1 MEHMEILIA
10 LIPAIAWGSIG
21 LVSNKLGGN
30 SYQQTVGM
38 SAGAVLFA
46 IGVYFIYQPA
56 IDMKIIL
63 VGLLSGALWSLGQM
77 QQFQSMKFI
86 GVSNTLPISTGL
98 QLIVNTLAGV
108 LLFREWTSTRDII
121 LGIIAIIVLIFGV
134 TFTTVSDTKESKD
147 DSKGQKKFGAR
158 ALLFSTLGYGLYT
171 ITINAA
177 GVDAM
182 AVILP
187 QAVGMLV
194 GSLLFS
200 MKQEIKSQ
208 YTLRNILTGLLWALG
223 NVFMLISME
232 KIGLAI
238 SFSLSQTGIIISTL
252 GSIWFLGE
260 TKTKREFRYILLGCI
275 LVIVGG
281 VLLGYVKS

>member
-1 MEHMEILIA
+1 MEILIA

-38 SAGAVLFA
+38 SAGAVLFS
-46 IGVYFIYQPA
+46 IGVYFVYQPT

-134 TFTTVSDTKESKD
+134 TFTTVSDTKETKD
-147 DSKGQKKFGAR
+147 DSKGQKKSGAR

>member
-1 MEHMEILIA
+1 MEILIA

-46 IGVYFIYQPA
+46 IGAYFVYQPT
-56 IDMKIIL
+56 IDMKIVL

-134 TFTTVSDTKESKD
+134 TFTTVSDTKEKTD
-147 DSKGQKKFGAR
+147 DSNGQKKYGAR

-177 GVDAM
+177 GVDAI

-187 QAVGMLV
+187 QAVGMLI

-200 MKQEIKSQ
+200 VKQDIKSK
-208 YTLRNILTGLLWALG
+208 YTLRNLLTGLLWALG
-223 NVFMLISME
+223 NIFMLISME

>member
-1 MEHMEILIA
+1 MEILIA

-38 SAGAVLFA
+38 AAGAAFFA
-46 IGVYFIYQPA
+46 IGVYFVYQPI

-63 VGLLSGALWSLGQM
+63 VGLFSGALWSLGQM
-77 QQFQSMKFI
+77 QQFQSMRFI

-108 LLFREWTSTRDII
+108 LLFREWTSSRDII
-121 LGIIAIIVLIFGV
+121 LGIIAIIILIFGV
-134 TFTTVSDTKESKD
+134 TFTTVTDTKETTV
-147 DSKGQKKFGAR
+147 DSKGQKKAGAK
-158 ALLFSTLGYGLYT
+158 ALIYSTIGYGLYT

-187 QAVGMLV
+187 QAIGMLI

-200 MKQEIKSQ
+200 AKQEIKSK
-208 YTLRNILTGLLWALG
+208 YTVRNLLTGLLWATG
-223 NVFMLISME
+223 NIFMLISMA

-260 TKTKREFRYILLGCI
+260 TKTKREFRYILMGCI

-281 VLLGYVKS
+281 VLLGYIKA

>member
-1 MEHMEILIA
+1 MEILIA

-38 SAGAVLFA
+38 AAGAAFFA
-46 IGVYFIYQPA
+46 IGVYFVYQPT
-56 IDMKIIL
+56 IDIKIIL
-63 VGLLSGALWSLGQM
+63 VGLFSGALWSLGQM
-77 QQFQSMKFI
+77 QQFQSMRFI

-108 LLFREWTSTRDII
+108 LLFREWTSSRDII
-121 LGIIAIIVLIFGV
+121 LGIIAIIILIFGV
-134 TFTTVSDTKESKD
+134 TFTTVTDTKETTN
-147 DSKGQKKFGAR
+147 DSKGQKKAGAK
-158 ALLFSTLGYGLYT
+158 ALIYSTIGYGLYT
-171 ITINAA
+171 ITINAS

-187 QAVGMLV
+187 QAVGMLI

-200 MKQEIKSQ
+200 AKQELKSK
-208 YTLRNILTGLLWALG
+208 YTVRNLLTGLLWATG
-223 NVFMLISME
+223 NIFMLISMA

-260 TKTKREFRYILLGCI
+260 TKTKREFRYILMGCI

-281 VLLGYVKS
+281 VLLGYIKA

>member
-1 MEHMEILIA
+1 MELLIA
-10 LIPAIAWGSIG
+10 LIPALAWGSIG

-38 SAGAVLFA
+38 AAGAAFFA
-46 IGVYFIYQPA
+46 IGVYFVYQPT
-56 IDMKIIL
+56 IDLKIIL
-63 VGLLSGALWSLGQM
+63 VGLLSGTFWSLGQM
-77 QQFQSMKFI
+77 QQFQSMRFI

-108 LLFREWTSTRDII
+108 LLFREWTSSRDII
-121 LGIIAIIVLIFGV
+121 LGVIAIIILIFGV
-134 TFTTVSDTKESKD
+134 TFTTVTDTKEKTDSSKEQN
-147 DSKGQKKFGAR
+147 KAGAK
-158 ALLFSTLGYGLYT
+158 ALLYSTIGYGLYT
-171 ITINAA
+171 ITINAS
-177 GVDAM
+177 GVDAL

-187 QAVGMLV
+187 QSVGMLI

-200 MKQEIKSQ
+200 AKQEIKSK
-208 YTLRNILTGLLWALG
+208 YTLRNLVTGLLWATG
-223 NVFMLISME
+223 NIFMLISMA

-260 TKTKREFRYILLGCI
+260 TKTKREFRYILMGCI

-281 VLLGYVKS
+281 VLLGYIKA

>member
-1 MEHMEILIA
+1 MEILIA

>member
-1 MEHMEILIA
+1 MDILIA

-46 IGVYFIYQPA
+46 IGAYFVYQPT
-56 IDMKIIL
+56 IDMKIVL

-121 LGIIAIIVLIFGV
+121 LGIIAIIILIFGV
-134 TFTTVSDTKESKD
+134 TFTTVTDTKEATD
-147 DSKGQKKFGAR
+147 NSKGQKKSGAR
-158 ALLFSTLGYGLYT
+158 ALILSTIGYGLYT

-187 QAVGMLV
+187 QAVGMLI

-200 MKQEIKSQ
+200 VKQDIKSH
-208 YTLRNILTGLLWALG
+208 YTVRNLVTGLVWATG
-223 NVFMLISME
+223 NIFMLISME
-232 KIGLAI
+232 KVGLAI

-260 TKTKREFRYILLGCI
+260 TKTKREFRYILMGCI